1 MDQLTNQLSVRVW
14 GYIFILLGVLFGI
27 ATILLLQ
34 GRKGQARIIE
44 GLALIGPCTGRA
56 LVEAGYASRGAVCVY
71 LSELEQQGLVR
82 SRALQVTPERLA
94 VRGEV
99 PLKEFRLTTKGWS
112 YATIL
117 TK

>member
-1 MDQLTNQLSVRVW
+1 MDQLTNQLSIRAW

-44 GLALIGPCTGRA
+44 GLAMIGPCTARD
-56 LVEAGYASRGAVCVY
+56 LVDAGYASGGAVYAY
-71 LSELEQQGLVR
+71 LSELEQLGLVR
-82 SRALQVTPERLA
+82 SRALQITPERLA
-94 VRGEV
+94 VRGHI

-112 YATIL
+112 HATIL